1 MKNWKWNESNYESYV
16 IYVLVMETSISNVCT
31 RLNSVYRVIRDES
44 SFLKLYFIFSIVISL
59 FFSGARPPRALFEL
73 SFEFSWKQTCGDNE
87 VVHTRNERAW
97 AGKKTGRCEKCLMWR
112 TRREQWPPIF
122 LAKLNPVTCESW

>member
-1 MKNWKWNESNYESYV
+1 MKRVKLRILRYLRINNGNKYFKRVHAFW
-16 IYVLVMETSISNVCT
+16 T

-44 SFLKLYFIFSIVISL
+44 SFLKLYFTFSIVISL
-59 FFSGARPPRALFEL
+59 FFSGARPLRALFEL

-97 AGKKTGRCEKCLMWR
+97 GEKKTGRCEKCLMWR

>member
-1 MKNWKWNESNYESYV
+1 MKRAKLRILRY
-16 IYVLVMETSISNVCT
+16 LHISNGNEHFKRVHVFWT

-59 FFSGARPPRALFEL
+59 FFSAALPLRALLEL
-73 SFEFSWKQTCGDNE
+73 SFEFSWKQTCGDNNE

-97 AGKKTGRCEKCLMWR
+97 GGKKTGRCEKCLMWR

-122 LAKLNPVTCESW
+122 IAKLNPVTCESW